1 MTPPLR
7 AALFDLD
14 GTLLDTAPDMALA
27 LEQLCGEEQRITPA
41 FQAIRAQVSHGSSG
55 VLKLAFPDVDAATFE
70 RLRARF
76 LNIYRQCLATHT
88 CLFPGFDATLSAL
101 ERAGIPWGVV
111 TNKPGWLTDPIL
123 ESVGLQR
130 RAGCVLS
137 GDSLPERKPH
147 PRPLLVA
154 AALLA
159 VPAAECLYFGDAQRD
174 IMAAN
179 AAGMVALGARF
190 GYHGPD
196 DDPDSWQ
203 ARAWLNGPMEL
214 LPWVGLA
221 S

>member
-1 MTPPLR
+1 MSTPLR

-27 LEQLCGEEQRITPA
+27 LERLCREEARTMPA
-41 FQAIRAQVSHGSSG
+41 FGAVRAQVSHGSNG
-55 VLKLAFPDVDAATFE
+55 VVRLAFPDVDEASFE

-76 LNIYRQCLATHT
+76 LQLYRQCLATDT
-88 CLFPGFDATLSAL
+88 CLFPGFDTTLRAL
-101 ERAGIPWGVV
+101 ETAGIPWGVV

-123 ESVGLQR
+123 MAMGLQQ
-130 RAGCVLS
+130 RAGCVVA

-159 VPAAECLYFGDAQRD
+159 VPAAECLYLGDAQRD
-174 IMAAN
+174 IEAAN

-190 GYHGPD
+190 GYHGPSD
-196 DDPDSWQ
+196 QPDTWQ
-203 ARAWLNGPMEL
+203 ARAWIDGPSDV
-214 LPWVGLA
+214 LPWLGLPR
-221 S
+221 